1 MINCWRGLFN
11 SLETQ
16 MVQKQE
22 RTPLVWLLLAGQCD
36 EAFVVRCICQM
47 RRRHITVL
55 LVGLYPGPVTGAHGI
70 WLSPD
75 QSLAEMDTAGVSG
88 AAHLLILPGPD
99 ECTMQLLL
107 NPRVHELIEMVFAH
121 GGCVAAVSARTQ
133 NLLVRSGLAAP
144 ADKQC
149 FLFQNQHTSGEFID
163 LLVRQTERL
172 GSRPPS

>member
-1 MINCWRGLFN
+1 
-11 SLETQ
+11 

-36 EAFVVRCICQM
+36 ESFVVRCICQM

-75 QSLAEMDTAGVSG
+75 QSLSEVDMTRVS
-88 AAHLLILPGPD
+88 APAHLLVLPGPD

-107 NPRVHELIEMVFAH
+107 NPRVHELIEMVLAH
-121 GGCVAAVSARTQ
+121 GGCVAAVSAKTQ

-144 ADKQC
+144 AEKQC
-149 FLFQNQHTSGEFID
+149 FLLQNQHTSGEFID
-163 LLVRQTERL
+163 LLVRQTEQL
-172 GSRPPS
+172 GSRPPF

>member
-1 MINCWRGLFN
+1 
-11 SLETQ
+11 

-22 RTPLVWLLLAGQCD
+22 RTALVFMLLAAQCD
-36 EAFVVRCICQM
+36 EAFVVRCLCQM
-47 RRRHITVL
+47 RRRRLRVL

-75 QSLAEMDTAGVSG
+75 QSLAEIE
-88 AAHLLILPGPD
+88 AANLSEAACLLILPGPD

-107 NPRVHELIEMVFAH
+107 NPRVPELIEMVFAN

-144 ADKQC
+144 AEKQC
-149 FLFQNQHTSGEFID
+149 FLFQNQLTSGEFID
-163 LLVRQTERL
+163 LLVRQTALL
-172 GSRPPS
+172 GSRPPF